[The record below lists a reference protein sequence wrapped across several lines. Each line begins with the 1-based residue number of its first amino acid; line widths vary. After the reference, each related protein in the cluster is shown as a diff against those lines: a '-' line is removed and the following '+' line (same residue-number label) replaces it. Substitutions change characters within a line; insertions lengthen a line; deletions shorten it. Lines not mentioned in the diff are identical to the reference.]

1 MKMTTAIRPT
11 FFSAGTDLPTP
22 PSLQGFRSAQSQAAQ
37 ASRALGL
44 FDIHDSEGHAP
55 EILCRIMLG
64 VCLAYTFIV
73 CLIQLAAAS

>member
-1 MKMTTAIRPT
+1 MKLTTAIQTP

-22 PSLQGFRSAQSQAAQ
+22 PHFQGFGWARSQAAQ
-37 ASRALGL
+37 ESRASGR
-44 FDIHDSEGHAP
+44 FDIQDAEGRAP

-64 VCLAYTFIV
+64 LCLAYTFVV